1 MARRMRK
8 SELRPQANRRGGLD
22 TQMRDYQA
30 TMVNNLTAS
39 WTTVNQ
45 TAAQVVYK
53 NLNVLRARSREQVE
67 NNDYA
72 KFFMTL
78 LKTNVPGPNGFDFQA
93 RSRDAN
99 GTVDKK
105 ANDAL
110 DLAFR
115 DWMRPKYA
123 DPKKQTSFI
132 EKQRLFIASAAT
144 DGEVLCRIRTG
155 QKYGKYGFA
164 IEFIDPGYLDVQY
177 NDTDRTTGNQIEMSI
192 EYDSDDVPVAYH
204 IIKVERGIASALSA
218 GYSQTGVRERI
229 PAKEIIHCF
238 LQDRVGQPR
247 GLPWMGAA
255 LLRLNM
261 LGGFEEA
268 ALVNARSGAGKMG
281 FLEETADLGD
291 VFDKDTT
298 SGEFIDQSDP
308 GTWHR
313 LPPGVKMS
321 EYDPT
326 YPNNEF
332 GAFTKTILRG
342 IGAGL
347 GVAYHTLANDLEGV
361 NYSSGRLG
369 SQNERDV
376 WTVLQDWMKG
386 CFVRRVYEEWL
397 EVQLTLGTVKV
408 GSGSLRS
415 SDAEKYEMAEFQ
427 GRRWK
432 GVDPLKEANANKVDF
447 GMRTTSLSQ
456 IIRENAQDPD
466 KVWAEIAED
475 EKKLEA
481 LGIEIVLDK
490 PEPANAS
497 DAKKP
502 GDDDEDD
509 DSAAAKKKSGNGE

>member
-8 SELRPQANRRGGLD
+8 MDSRPLTNRRGGLD
-22 TQMRDYQA
+22 TRMRDYQGA
-30 TMVNNLTAS
+30 MVNNLTAS

-53 NLNVLRARSREQVE
+53 NLNTLRARSREQVE

-78 LKTNVPGPNGFDFQA
+78 LKTNVVGPNGFDFQA
-93 RSRDAN
+93 RAL
-99 GTVDKK
+99 DKAQSLDK
-105 ANDAL
+105 PANDAI
-110 DLAFR
+110 DIAFR

-123 DPKKQTSFI
+123 DPKHQLSFI
-132 EKQRLFIASAAT
+132 EQQRLFITSVAT
-144 DGEVLCRIRTG
+144 DGEVLCRLRTG
-155 QKYGKYGFA
+155 DKYGKYGFA
-164 IEFIDPGYLDVQY
+164 IEFIDPGYLDVNY
-177 NDTDRTTGNQIEMSI
+177 NQTDSVTRNNIEMGI
-192 EYDSDDVPVAYH
+192 EYDDDDVPVAYH
-204 IIKVERGIASALSA
+204 IIKVERGITSALSA
-218 GYSQTGVRERI
+218 GYSQTGVRERV
-229 PAKEIIHCF
+229 PAKEIIHSF

-298 SGEFIDQSDP
+298 TGEFIDQSDP
-308 GTWHR
+308 GTFHR

-369 SQNERDV
+369 SQSERDV
-376 WTVLQDWMKG
+376 WTILQDWMKQS
-386 CFVRRVYEEWL
+386 FMHRVYEGWL
-397 EVQLTLGTVKV
+397 SQQLNLGTVV
-408 GSGSLRS
+408 SGFGSLRP
-415 SDAEKYEMAEFQ
+415 SDADKYERVEFQ

-475 EKKLEA
+475 EKKLQA
-481 LGIEIVLDK
+481 LGIEVILDK
-490 PEPANAS
+490 PEKESP
-497 DAKKP
+497 DKKE
-502 GDDDEDD
+502 DEKEEDEP
-509 DSAAAKKKSGNGE
+509 KKGGKDE